1 MTPARGPFQKA
12 EGTITAEAFNLD
24 PLGQRFPEHRICN
37 TNQHAPQK
45 RIQWSQMSAKLL
57 FSPSFARSII
67 TLATLGKP
75 YHFMGLHRVSTRYCS
90 KRFMKI
96 NSPKPQNDLRK

>member
-1 MTPARGPFQKA
+1 MSPARGPLQKA

-24 PLGQRFPEHRICN
+24 PLGQRFPEHRVWN

-67 TLATLGKP
+67 TLPTLGKP
-75 YHFMGLHRVSTRYCS
+75 LSFHGAA
-90 KRFMKI
+90 
-96 NSPKPQNDLRK
+96 